1 MDELINLVAQR
12 TGLSPDDARKAVEVV
27 INALRS
33 KLPAPIAAH
42 LDTFL
47 AGGMSGG
54 MDAIKAE
61 AGSILKGEIGKIL
74 GGAT

>member
-12 TGLSPDDARKAVEVV
+12 TGLSPDDSRKAVDVV
-27 INALRS
+27 ISTLKS

-42 LDTFL
+42 LDTLL

-54 MDAIKAE
+54 LESLEAE
-61 AGSILKGEIGKIL
+61 AGQMLKGEIGKFFSK
-74 GGAT
+74 G